1 MSTLTARSPRRVAAR
16 DVRHADGSRSLLPA
30 VDLVRASAVVAC
42 RCAACSAPIAAR
54 AELADRTARVVD
66 TTATFDVAYCTA
78 DCRSRFVGGAR

>member
-42 RCAACSAPIAAR
+42 RGV
-54 AELADRTARVVD
+54 AEPHTFLDGVGERNGA
-66 TTATFDVAYCTA
+66 TT
-78 DCRSRFVGGAR
+78 RSRHLKAA

>member
-42 RCAACSAPIAAR
+42 RGVAEPHTAAAPAAKK
-54 AELADRTARVVD
+54 APAKPA
-66 TTATFDVAYCTA
+66 AKK
-78 DCRSRFVGGAR
+78 GGRK